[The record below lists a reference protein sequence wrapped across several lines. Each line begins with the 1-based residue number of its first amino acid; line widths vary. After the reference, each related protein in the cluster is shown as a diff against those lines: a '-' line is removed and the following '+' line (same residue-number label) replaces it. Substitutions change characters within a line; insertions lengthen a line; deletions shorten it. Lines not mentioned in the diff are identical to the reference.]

1 MLFISHDLDVVE
13 YLCDRIVVLYL
24 GKVMEVAPAKA
35 LYETPKHPY
44 TEALLEA
51 SPRPDP
57 EARRGRRLLKAI
69 FRARS
74 IRRRAA
80 FSAPVVRTRCLRA
93 PQPCLHCAKWR
104 RADSRPASATMFSE
118 DAMMNLTTILP
129 ETLDVATKGYPL
141 SSPALPISAIGA
153 QRWSLLAGDLPLPQ
167 AVIRDSALAHNH
179 AWMRDFT
186 ASTGVLLAPHGKTT
200 MAPQIF
206 AQQLAAGA
214 WGITVANVQQLGIC
228 VRFGVR
234 RIIMANQLLGAAE
247 VGAVIHLQEAHPDLE
262 FHFLIDSQAQL
273 TSIETCRR
281 IATDVAQ
288 AHRAGRARRCRG
300 AAPARGRSTR
310 RSASHGPSLQARPSP
325 CRASNA
331 TKGCRS
337 PATRAATR
345 SWLPRLM
352 QRVHDVALAC
362 DREGL
367 FAGRSI
373 ILTAG
378 GSAAFDIVARD
389 LPMKLSK
396 PVLTIL
402 RSGCYVTHDSG
413 FYNRMLEG
421 VKARSGAAWQSR
433 PGLQPALEVWSR
445 AQSCPE
451 PGLAILTMGKRD
463 ASFDLEM
470 PIVLQTLPAGN
481 RHCAAARAG
490 NVEDRQHE
498 RSARVFA
505 LRCRRRC
512 GPASG

>member
-1 MLFISHDLDVVE
+1 
-13 YLCDRIVVLYL
+13 
-24 GKVMEVAPAKA
+24 
-35 LYETPKHPY
+35 
-44 TEALLEA
+44 
-51 SPRPDP
+51 
-57 EARRGRRLLKAI
+57 
-69 FRARS
+69 
-74 IRRRAA
+74 
-80 FSAPVVRTRCLRA
+80 
-93 PQPCLHCAKWR
+93 
-104 RADSRPASATMFSE
+104 
-118 DAMMNLTTILP
+118 MNLDPILS
-129 ETLDVATKGYPL
+129 ETLDSTTKGYPL
-141 SSPALPISAIGA
+141 SSPALPISALGA
-153 QRWSLLAGDLPLPQ
+153 QRWSVLAGDLPLPL

-234 RIIMANQLLGAAE
+234 RVIMANQLLGAAE
-247 VGAVIHLQEAHPDLE
+247 VGTVIRLREAHPDLE

-273 TSIETCRR
+273 AAIED
-281 IATDVAQ
+281 IAASAGGRMNSALQVGATGVVGANSFARAQPMSRKLTALVELGVPEGRTGARTFDEALAVA
-288 AHRAGRARRCRG
+288 RAVAASKSVALSGLECYEGLQVKGDSGRDEIVVAG
-300 AAPARGRSTR
+300 
-310 RSASHGPSLQARPSP
+310 
-325 CRASNA
+325 
-331 TKGCRS
+331 
-337 PATRAATR
+337 
-345 SWLPRLM
+345 LM
-352 QRVHDVALAC
+352 RRVHDVALAC
-362 DREGL
+362 DHEGL
-367 FAGRSI
+367 FAGPAI
-373 ILTAG
+373 ILSAG

-445 AQSCPE
+445 VQSCPE

-470 PIVLQTLPAGN
+470 PIASKRYRPGTD
-481 RHCAAARAG
+481 AAPQS
-490 NVEDRQHE
+490 V
-498 RSARVFA
+498 
-505 LRCRRRC
+505 
-512 GPASG
+512 PASWKIANMNDQHAYLRFSIDEGPEVGDLVGCGISHPCTTFDKWRALFTVDDDYRVTGAIRTFF

>member
-1 MLFISHDLDVVE
+1 
-13 YLCDRIVVLYL
+13 
-24 GKVMEVAPAKA
+24 
-35 LYETPKHPY
+35 
-44 TEALLEA
+44 
-51 SPRPDP
+51 
-57 EARRGRRLLKAI
+57 
-69 FRARS
+69 
-74 IRRRAA
+74 
-80 FSAPVVRTRCLRA
+80 
-93 PQPCLHCAKWR
+93 
-104 RADSRPASATMFSE
+104 
-118 DAMMNLTTILP
+118 MMNLTTILS

-167 AVIRDSALAHNH
+167 AVICDSALAHNH

-214 WGITVANVQQLGIC
+214 WGITVANVQQLVIC

-234 RIIMANQLLGAAE
+234 RIIMANQLLGRAE
-247 VGAVIHLQEAHPDLE
+247 VGTVIHLLEAHPDLE

-273 TSIETCRR
+273 TSIERVADSQSMSRKLTALLELGVAGGRTGAR
-281 IATDVAQ
+281 TFDEAVGVARAVAASKTIALSGLECYEGLQITGDSGRDAIMVA
-288 AHRAGRARRCRG
+288 G
-300 AAPARGRSTR
+300 
-310 RSASHGPSLQARPSP
+310 
-325 CRASNA
+325 
-331 TKGCRS
+331 
-337 PATRAATR
+337 
-345 SWLPRLM
+345 LM

-413 FYNRMLEG
+413 FYNRMLES
-421 VKARSGAAWQSR
+421 VKARSGTAWQSR
-433 PGLQPALEVWSR
+433 PGLRPALEVWSR

-470 PIVLQTLPAGN
+470 PIVCKRYRPGIDTAPQPAPATWKIAN
-481 RHCAAARAG
+481 MNDQHAYLRFSADDDAAPQVGDLVGCGISHPCTTFDKWRALFT
-490 NVEDRQHE
+490 VDDDY
-498 RSARVFA
+498 RVTGAIRTFF
-505 LRCRRRC
+505 
-512 GPASG
+512 

>member
-1 MLFISHDLDVVE
+1 
-13 YLCDRIVVLYL
+13 
-24 GKVMEVAPAKA
+24 
-35 LYETPKHPY
+35 
-44 TEALLEA
+44 
-51 SPRPDP
+51 
-57 EARRGRRLLKAI
+57 
-69 FRARS
+69 
-74 IRRRAA
+74 
-80 FSAPVVRTRCLRA
+80 
-93 PQPCLHCAKWR
+93 
-104 RADSRPASATMFSE
+104 
-118 DAMMNLTTILP
+118 MNLDPILS
-129 ETLDVATKGYPL
+129 ETLDPATKGYPL
-141 SSPALPISAIGA
+141 SSPALPISAIAA
-153 QRWSLLAGDLPLPQ
+153 QRWRVLAGDLPLPL

-234 RIIMANQLLGAAE
+234 RVIMANQLLGAAE
-247 VGAVIHLQEAHPDLE
+247 VGAVIRLQEAHPDLE

-273 TSIETCRR
+273 ASIENL
-281 IATDVAQ
+281 
-288 AHRAGRARRCRG
+288 AGSAGPNTSARY
-300 AAPARGRSTR
+300 
-310 RSASHGPSLQARPSP
+310 RP
-325 CRASNA
+325 
-331 TKGCRS
+331 GD
-337 PATRAATR
+337 
-345 SWLPRLM
+345 LPRPDSSGPTKPSAFPANSFARVQPMSRKLTALVELGVPGGRTGTRTFDEALAVARAVAASKVVALSGLECYEGLQVTGDSGRDEIVVAGLM
-352 QRVHDVALAC
+352 RRVHDLALAC

-367 FAGRSI
+367 FAGPAI

-389 LPMKLSK
+389 LPMQLSK

-445 AQSCPE
+445 VQSCPE
-451 PGLAILTMGKRD
+451 PGLALLTMGKRD

-470 PIVLQTLPAGN
+470 PIVSKRYRPGTDTAPQS
-481 RHCAAARAG
+481 
-490 NVEDRQHE
+490 V
-498 RSARVFA
+498 
-505 LRCRRRC
+505 
-512 GPASG
+512 PASWKIANMNDQHAYLRFPVDGDAAPQVGDLVGCGISHPCTTFDKWRALFTVDDDYRVTGAIRTFF

>member
-1 MLFISHDLDVVE
+1 
-13 YLCDRIVVLYL
+13 
-24 GKVMEVAPAKA
+24 
-35 LYETPKHPY
+35 
-44 TEALLEA
+44 
-51 SPRPDP
+51 
-57 EARRGRRLLKAI
+57 
-69 FRARS
+69 
-74 IRRRAA
+74 
-80 FSAPVVRTRCLRA
+80 
-93 PQPCLHCAKWR
+93 
-104 RADSRPASATMFSE
+104 
-118 DAMMNLTTILP
+118 MMNLTTILS

-167 AVIRDSALAHNH
+167 AVICDSALAHNH

-214 WGITVANVQQLGIC
+214 WGITVANVQQLVIC

-234 RIIMANQLLGAAE
+234 RIIMANQLLGRAE
-247 VGAVIHLQEAHPDLE
+247 VGVVIHLQEAHPDLE

-273 TSIETCRR
+273 TSIERVADSQWMSRKLTALVELGVAGGRTGAR
-281 IATDVAQ
+281 TFDEAVGVARAVAASKTIALSGLECYEGLQITGDSSRDEIMVA
-288 AHRAGRARRCRG
+288 G
-300 AAPARGRSTR
+300 
-310 RSASHGPSLQARPSP
+310 
-325 CRASNA
+325 
-331 TKGCRS
+331 
-337 PATRAATR
+337 
-345 SWLPRLM
+345 LM

-421 VKARSGAAWQSR
+421 VKARSGTAWQSR
-433 PGLQPALEVWSR
+433 PGLRPALEVWSR

-470 PIVLQTLPAGN
+470 PIVCKRYRPGIDTAPQPAPATWKIAN
-481 RHCAAARAG
+481 MNDQHAYLRFSADDDAAPQVGDLVGCGISHPCTTFDKWRALLT
-490 NVEDRQHE
+490 VDDDY
-498 RSARVFA
+498 RVTGAIRTFF
-505 LRCRRRC
+505 
-512 GPASG
+512 

>member
-1 MLFISHDLDVVE
+1 
-13 YLCDRIVVLYL
+13 
-24 GKVMEVAPAKA
+24 
-35 LYETPKHPY
+35 
-44 TEALLEA
+44 
-51 SPRPDP
+51 
-57 EARRGRRLLKAI
+57 
-69 FRARS
+69 
-74 IRRRAA
+74 
-80 FSAPVVRTRCLRA
+80 
-93 PQPCLHCAKWR
+93 
-104 RADSRPASATMFSE
+104 
-118 DAMMNLTTILP
+118 MNLDPILS
-129 ETLDVATKGYPL
+129 ETLDASTKGYPL
-141 SSPALPISAIGA
+141 SSPALPISALGA
-153 QRWSLLAGDLPLPQ
+153 QRWSVLAGDLPLPL

-234 RIIMANQLLGAAE
+234 RVIMANQLLGAAE
-247 VGAVIHLQEAHPDLE
+247 VGAVIRLRQEHPDLE

-273 TSIETCRR
+273 AVIENVAGSVGANSFARAHPMSRKLTALVELGVPEGRTGARTFDEALAVARAVAASRIVALSGLECYEGLQVTGDSGRDEVVVAGLMRR
-281 IATDVAQ
+281 
-288 AHRAGRARRCRG
+288 
-300 AAPARGRSTR
+300 
-310 RSASHGPSLQARPSP
+310 L
-325 CRASNA
+325 
-331 TKGCRS
+331 
-337 PATRAATR
+337 
-345 SWLPRLM
+345 
-352 QRVHDVALAC
+352 HDVALAC

-367 FAGRSI
+367 FAGPAI

-389 LPMKLSK
+389 LPMQLSK

-445 AQSCPE
+445 VQSCPE

-470 PIVLQTLPAGN
+470 PIASKRYRPGTD
-481 RHCAAARAG
+481 AAPQS
-490 NVEDRQHE
+490 V
-498 RSARVFA
+498 
-505 LRCRRRC
+505 
-512 GPASG
+512 PASWKIANMNDQHAYLRFPVDGDAAPRVGDLVGCGISHPCTTFDKWRALFTVDDDYRVTGAIR

>member
-1 MLFISHDLDVVE
+1 
-13 YLCDRIVVLYL
+13 
-24 GKVMEVAPAKA
+24 
-35 LYETPKHPY
+35 
-44 TEALLEA
+44 
-51 SPRPDP
+51 
-57 EARRGRRLLKAI
+57 
-69 FRARS
+69 
-74 IRRRAA
+74 
-80 FSAPVVRTRCLRA
+80 
-93 PQPCLHCAKWR
+93 
-104 RADSRPASATMFSE
+104 
-118 DAMMNLTTILP
+118 MMNLTTILS

-167 AVIRDSALAHNH
+167 AVICDSALAHNH

-214 WGITVANVQQLGIC
+214 WGITVANVQQLVIC

-234 RIIMANQLLGAAE
+234 RIIMANQLLGRAE
-247 VGAVIHLQEAHPDLE
+247 VGTVIHLLEAHPDLE
-262 FHFLIDSQAQL
+262 FHFLIDSHAQL
-273 TSIETCRR
+273 TSIERVADSQSMSRKLTALLELGVAGGRTGAR
-281 IATDVAQ
+281 TFDEAVGVARAVAASKTIALSGLECYEGLQITGDSGRDAIMVA
-288 AHRAGRARRCRG
+288 G
-300 AAPARGRSTR
+300 
-310 RSASHGPSLQARPSP
+310 
-325 CRASNA
+325 
-331 TKGCRS
+331 
-337 PATRAATR
+337 
-345 SWLPRLM
+345 LM

-421 VKARSGAAWQSR
+421 VKARSGTAWQSR
-433 PGLQPALEVWSR
+433 PGLRPALEVWSR

-470 PIVLQTLPAGN
+470 PIVCKRYRPGIDTAPQPAPATWKIAN
-481 RHCAAARAG
+481 MNDQHAYLRFSADDDAAPQVGDLVGCGISHPCTTFDKWRALFT
-490 NVEDRQHE
+490 VDDDY
-498 RSARVFA
+498 RVTGAIRTFF
-505 LRCRRRC
+505 
-512 GPASG
+512 